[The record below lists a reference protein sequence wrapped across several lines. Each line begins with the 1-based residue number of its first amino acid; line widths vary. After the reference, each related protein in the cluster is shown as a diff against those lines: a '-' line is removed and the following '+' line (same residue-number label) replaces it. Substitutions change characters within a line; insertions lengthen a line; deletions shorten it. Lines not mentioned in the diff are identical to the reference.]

1 MKKFEEITVLIA
13 VDDYGGNP
21 NCVTGLD
28 SVLAAIRGLDE
39 VMLIDYSNPV
49 DKFLVAAVPE
59 RVSKEE
65 QA

>member
-21 NCVTGLD
+21 NYVTGLD
-28 SVLAAIRGLDE
+28 SVLAAIRELDE

-49 DKFLVAAVPE
+49 DKVLVD
-59 RVSKEE
+59 KEE

>member
-21 NCVTGLD
+21 NHVTGLD
-28 SVLAAIRGLDE
+28 SVLAAIEELDQ

-49 DKFLVAAVPE
+49 DKVLVD
-59 RVSKEE
+59 KEE